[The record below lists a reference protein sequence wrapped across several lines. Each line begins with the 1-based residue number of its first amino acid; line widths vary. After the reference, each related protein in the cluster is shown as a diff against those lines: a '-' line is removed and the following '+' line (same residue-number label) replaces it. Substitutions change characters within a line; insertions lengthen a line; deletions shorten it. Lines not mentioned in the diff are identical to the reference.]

1 MSALIALG
9 ALGVITYLVRTKKG
23 GLNVNPRLLLGAAIG
38 AVAFLFAV
46 TAVLG
51 SWYTIDVRER
61 GVILRNGAFVGIA
74 QPGLGFK
81 LPWLDS
87 VVKMS
92 LETYKL
98 PFLKMSSYSRDQQ
111 EAKLDVSVIL
121 RTKADGVDDLYQ
133 QYGSLQGFVD
143 RVVAPRVNQQTKIVF
158 GRFNAE
164 TAIRERGRLNTEIE
178 AAVVEHVGVGK
189 DSPVVIESV
198 QLENIDFSEAYEK
211 SIEQRMLAEVE
222 VQKLRQNAER
232 EKVQAEI
239 VVTQAKAK
247 ADAIRAEAQAQADA
261 IKLRGNA
268 EAQAI
273 DARGKALASNPALV
287 TLVQAERW
295 NGVLPVTMVP
305 GGGVPMLALGK

>member
-1 MSALIALG
+1 
-9 ALGVITYLVRTKKG
+9 
-23 GLNVNPRLLLGAAIG
+23 VNPKMLLGAVIG
-38 AVAFLFAV
+38 AVAFLIAV
-46 TAVLG
+46 TAILG

-178 AAVVEHVGVGK
+178 AAVVEHVGVGN

>member
-1 MSALIALG
+1 
-9 ALGVITYLVRTKKG
+9 
-23 GLNVNPRLLLGAAIG
+23 VNPKMLLGAVIG
-38 AVAFLFAV
+38 AVAFLIAV
-46 TAVLG
+46 TAILG

>member
-1 MSALIALG
+1 
-9 ALGVITYLVRTKKG
+9 
-23 GLNVNPRLLLGAAIG
+23 VNAKMLLGAVIG
-38 AVAFLFAV
+38 AVALLFAV
-46 TAVLG
+46 TVILG

-81 LPWLDS
+81 LPWVDS

-164 TAIRERGRLNTEIE
+164 TAIRERGRASIRKSRQPSLNT
-178 AAVVEHVGVGK
+178 
-189 DSPVVIESV
+189 
-198 QLENIDFSEAYEK
+198 
-211 SIEQRMLAEVE
+211 
-222 VQKLRQNAER
+222 
-232 EKVQAEI
+232 
-239 VVTQAKAK
+239 
-247 ADAIRAEAQAQADA
+247 
-261 IKLRGNA
+261 
-268 EAQAI
+268 
-273 DARGKALASNPALV
+273 
-287 TLVQAERW
+287 
-295 NGVLPVTMVP
+295 
-305 GGGVPMLALGK
+305 